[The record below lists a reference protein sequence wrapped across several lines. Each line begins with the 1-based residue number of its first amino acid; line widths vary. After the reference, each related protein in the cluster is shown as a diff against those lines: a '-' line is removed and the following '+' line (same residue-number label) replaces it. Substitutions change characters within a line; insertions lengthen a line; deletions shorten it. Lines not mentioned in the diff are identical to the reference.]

1 MQNSD
6 LLLNKKLMKKNNTI
20 VFPGSFDPWTY
31 WHEAVIKDYLD
42 INPVWNIEILIGV
55 NPNKK
60 TTFSASER
68 KILIEKTIP
77 ENIKKRVEVII
88 HSWVIADYVYENN
101 RSWILKW
108 VRDGKDFEYEK
119 EIALASKKFAWD
131 VKTIIIP
138 QLDPLK
144 NTISSSSLKAIS
156 QFSGDIASLANPIV
170 REALRMK
177 QTGKFIIW
185 VTWWI
190 ASWKST
196 LCNALADYSKDKNLP
211 ITYINLDQITKEIHE
226 SFDLALFQNIR
237 DKIAEKF
244 GKKVLNSD
252 WTTNKKRLWDIV
264 FASKE
269 KMENLMNIMLEPMI
283 HILRKKVDSIQNPWM
298 VLVEWAIIFDRKLT
312 YIFDENIIHIGTTK
326 AEQRKRIKRRDNLN
340 SEQIEHRLNN
350 QVSRRD
356 RVSGIKNM
364 QKKYENRLFIDI
376 DSTTYNIW
384 EIYDSMILEYEK
396 RKNFEY

>member
-1 MQNSD
+1 
-6 LLLNKKLMKKNNTI
+6 MKKDNTI

-31 WHEAVIKDYLD
+31 WHEAVVRDYLD
-42 INPVWNIEILIGV
+42 INPVGKVEILIGV

-101 RSWILKW
+101 KSGILKW
-108 VRDGKDFEYEK
+108 VRDWKDFEYEK

-170 REALRMK
+170 REALRMR
-177 QTGKFIIW
+177 QTGKFIVW

-190 ASWKST
+190 ASGKST
-196 LCNALADYSKDKNLP
+196 LCNALADYSKDKNLA
-211 ITYINLDQITKEIHE
+211 ITYINLDQITKELHE
-226 SFDLALFQNIR
+226 SFEFPLFQNIR
-237 DKIAEKF
+237 NKIAEKF
-244 GKKVLNSD
+244 GKKVLNTD
-252 WTTNKKRLWDIV
+252 WTTDKKTLWDIV

-269 KMENLMNIMLEPMI
+269 KMEILMEIMLEPMI
-283 HILRKKVDSIQNPWM
+283 HILRKKVDSIKNPWII
-298 VLVEWAIIFDRKLT
+298 LVEWAIIFDRKLT
-312 YIFDENIIHIGTTK
+312 YIFDENIVHIGTDK
-326 AEQRKRIKRRDNLN
+326 SEQRKRIKQRDNL
-340 SEQIEHRLNN
+340 SDEQIEHRLNN
-350 QVSRRD
+350 QISLTK
-356 RVSGIKNM
+356 RVSWIKNM
-364 QKKYENRLFIDI
+364 QKKYENRFFMDI
-376 DSTTYNIW
+376 DSKTYNIP
-384 EIYDSMILEYEK
+384 EIYGSMILEYEK